1 MITPEHSHLID
12 DLDENTAV
20 LQLGQIAEGLHAHLG
35 AVHLEMNWGAQE
47 AAPTTQIP
55 SSTVASCPRPLSP
68 LGSLQPPP
76 QHHHCV
82 LPKRGARRLW
92 WRGAAS
98 LRGCQCNTQ
107 TWKYQQTGKN

>member
-55 SSTVASCPRPLSP
+55 SSTVASCPQPLSP
-68 LGSLQPPP
+68 LGFLQPPP
-76 QHHHCV
+76 PAPSLCV
-82 LPKRGARRLW
+82 TQARSAAALVAWSGIAARLPV
-92 WRGAAS
+92 
-98 LRGCQCNTQ
+98 
-107 TWKYQQTGKN
+107 